1 MNDPQP
7 PAQPTPR
14 PARLSR
20 RQFVAGTGAAA
31 FAFTTLRP
39 ALVKGTDANTKINL
53 GLIGCGGRGQWIANL
68 FRNHGGYNLVA
79 VADYFTDPAN
89 QAGEKF
95 DVPADRRFTG
105 LNGYKRLLEQ
115 PLDAVVIE
123 TPPYFHPQ
131 QAAAAVEAG
140 KHVFLA
146 KPVAVDVPGCQV
158 IADAGRRA
166 TARQLCFLVD
176 FQTRTHA
183 AYQEAVQRV
192 RNGMI
197 GPLVSAE
204 ANYLC
209 GLTWGKMDELLRA
222 DPQNPEVRLRAWGV
236 DRRLS
241 GDVIT
246 EQNIHTLD
254 VVTWFLD
261 AHPLR
266 AYGTGGRAR
275 PFVGDC
281 WDHFAVIF
289 TFPQDVV
296 VSFASKQVGAG
307 IDDIMCRVYG
317 QQGYADT
324 HYFGRVLVRA
334 TDDGFNGG
342 EMTNLYTD
350 GAVNNIATF
359 HQSIL
364 AGDFTNPTV
373 APSVRSNLTTI
384 LGRTAAYR
392 RAEVTWEEM
401 MKANEAWEVSL
412 KGLRV

>member
-79 VADYFTDPAN
+79 VADYFPDPAN

-140 KHVFLA
+140 KHVFL
-146 KPVAVDVPGCQV
+146 PRGGGCARV
-158 IADAGRRA
+158 SGHRGRRTRDGPA
-166 TARQLCFLVD
+166 VVFSRD
-176 FQTRTHA
+176 FHA
-183 AYQEAVQRV
+183 HACGLSGSGSKGAERHDW
-192 RNGMI
+192 
-197 GPLVSAE
+197 PLVSAE

-209 GLTWGKMDELLRA
+209 GLTWGKMDELLRLTRKIRRCA
-222 DPQNPEVRLRAWGV
+222 CALGV
-236 DRRLS
+236 WIGS
-241 GDVIT
+241 
-246 EQNIHTLD
+246 
-254 VVTWFLD
+254 
-261 AHPLR
+261 
-266 AYGTGGRAR
+266 
-275 PFVGDC
+275 
-281 WDHFAVIF
+281 
-289 TFPQDVV
+289 
-296 VSFASKQVGAG
+296 AG
-307 IDDIMCRVYG
+307 M
-317 QQGYADT
+317 
-324 HYFGRVLVRA
+324 
-334 TDDGFNGG
+334 
-342 EMTNLYTD
+342 
-350 GAVNNIATF
+350 
-359 HQSIL
+359 
-364 AGDFTNPTV
+364 
-373 APSVRSNLTTI
+373 
-384 LGRTAAYR
+384 
-392 RAEVTWEEM
+392 
-401 MKANEAWEVSL
+401 
-412 KGLRV
+412 